1 VETKFTQRKSVQIES
16 FINQA
21 KREIPSVDEIIDLT
35 WKKLKFTK
43 DFVRKNFGKA
53 ILKFDEEATKE
64 FRKYEQEAI
73 KKLAELYIGSNQSE
87 IREKLKDLIEKK
99 EEEFISKLAEIF
111 YEFSFWIQQLEKDL
125 GNMRKA
131 RGGKT
136 FEKVI
141 AKLLN
146 FIDVK
151 CEMPR
156 GKLKE
161 KLKRIDIVIPSE
173 ELALKKPDKA
183 IFITCKRTLRERW
196 KQEVPSAG
204 PNQRIY
210 LITIDDEL
218 SESKAKEINQMGLIV
233 FVRDEIKLKF
243 KSSPWVRKLS
253 DLPKEMKL

>member
-1 VETKFTQRKSVQIES
+1 VETKFTQRKSIQIES

-64 FRKYEQEAI
+64 FKKYEQEAI
-73 KKLAELYIGSNQSE
+73 KKLAKYYICSNQSE

-99 EEEFISKLAEIF
+99 EKELISKLAEIF

-146 FIDVK
+146 FIKVWN
-151 CEMPR
+151 
-156 GKLKE
+156 
-161 KLKRIDIVIPSE
+161 S
-173 ELALKKPDKA
+173 
-183 IFITCKRTLRERW
+183 
-196 KQEVPSAG
+196 
-204 PNQRIY
+204 
-210 LITIDDEL
+210 
-218 SESKAKEINQMGLIV
+218 
-233 FVRDEIKLKF
+233 
-243 KSSPWVRKLS
+243 
-253 DLPKEMKL
+253 

>member
-1 VETKFTQRKSVQIES
+1 MKSIIE
-16 FINQA
+16 QV

-35 WKKLKFTK
+35 WEKLKFTK

-111 YEFSFWIQQLEKDL
+111 YEFSFWVQQLEKGL

-146 FIDVK
+146 FIKVWN
-151 CEMPR
+151 
-156 GKLKE
+156 
-161 KLKRIDIVIPSE
+161 S
-173 ELALKKPDKA
+173 
-183 IFITCKRTLRERW
+183 
-196 KQEVPSAG
+196 
-204 PNQRIY
+204 
-210 LITIDDEL
+210 
-218 SESKAKEINQMGLIV
+218 
-233 FVRDEIKLKF
+233 
-243 KSSPWVRKLS
+243 
-253 DLPKEMKL
+253 

>member
-1 VETKFTQRKSVQIES
+1 MKSIIGQI
-16 FINQA
+16 

-35 WKKLKFTK
+35 WEKLKFTK

-64 FRKYEQEAI
+64 FKKYEQEAI

-111 YEFSFWIQQLEKDL
+111 YEFSFWVQQLEKDL

-146 FIDVK
+146 FIKVWN
-151 CEMPR
+151 
-156 GKLKE
+156 
-161 KLKRIDIVIPSE
+161 S
-173 ELALKKPDKA
+173 
-183 IFITCKRTLRERW
+183 
-196 KQEVPSAG
+196 
-204 PNQRIY
+204 
-210 LITIDDEL
+210 
-218 SESKAKEINQMGLIV
+218 
-233 FVRDEIKLKF
+233 
-243 KSSPWVRKLS
+243 
-253 DLPKEMKL
+253 

>member
-1 VETKFTQRKSVQIES
+1 MKSIIE
-16 FINQA
+16 QV

-35 WKKLKFTK
+35 WEKLKFTK

-64 FRKYEQEAI
+64 FKKYEQEAI

-146 FIDVK
+146 FIKVWN
-151 CEMPR
+151 
-156 GKLKE
+156 
-161 KLKRIDIVIPSE
+161 S
-173 ELALKKPDKA
+173 
-183 IFITCKRTLRERW
+183 
-196 KQEVPSAG
+196 
-204 PNQRIY
+204 
-210 LITIDDEL
+210 
-218 SESKAKEINQMGLIV
+218 
-233 FVRDEIKLKF
+233 
-243 KSSPWVRKLS
+243 
-253 DLPKEMKL
+253 

>member
-1 VETKFTQRKSVQIES
+1 MKSIIGQV
-16 FINQA
+16 

-53 ILKFDEEATKE
+53 ILKFGEEATKE
-64 FRKYEQEAI
+64 FRKYEQKAI

-111 YEFSFWIQQLEKDL
+111 YEFSFWVQRLEKDL

-161 KLKRIDIVIPSE
+161 KLKR
-173 ELALKKPDKA
+173 
-183 IFITCKRTLRERW
+183 
-196 KQEVPSAG
+196 
-204 PNQRIY
+204 
-210 LITIDDEL
+210 
-218 SESKAKEINQMGLIV
+218 
-233 FVRDEIKLKF
+233 
-243 KSSPWVRKLS
+243 
-253 DLPKEMKL
+253 

>member
-1 VETKFTQRKSVQIES
+1 VETKFTQRKSIQIES
-16 FINQA
+16 FINQI
-21 KREIPSVDEIIDLT
+21 KREIPSVDKIIDLT
-35 WKKLKFTK
+35 WRKLKFTK

-73 KKLAELYIGSNQSE
+73 KKLAELYIGSNQSK
-87 IREKLKDLIEKK
+87 IRKKLKDLIEKK

-146 FIDVK
+146 FIKVWN
-151 CEMPR
+151 
-156 GKLKE
+156 
-161 KLKRIDIVIPSE
+161 S
-173 ELALKKPDKA
+173 
-183 IFITCKRTLRERW
+183 
-196 KQEVPSAG
+196 
-204 PNQRIY
+204 
-210 LITIDDEL
+210 
-218 SESKAKEINQMGLIV
+218 
-233 FVRDEIKLKF
+233 
-243 KSSPWVRKLS
+243 
-253 DLPKEMKL
+253 

>member
-1 VETKFTQRKSVQIES
+1 MKSIIE
-16 FINQA
+16 QV

-35 WKKLKFTK
+35 WEKLKFTK

-64 FRKYEQEAI
+64 FRKYEQIAI

-146 FIDVK
+146 FIKVWN
-151 CEMPR
+151 
-156 GKLKE
+156 
-161 KLKRIDIVIPSE
+161 S
-173 ELALKKPDKA
+173 
-183 IFITCKRTLRERW
+183 
-196 KQEVPSAG
+196 
-204 PNQRIY
+204 
-210 LITIDDEL
+210 
-218 SESKAKEINQMGLIV
+218 
-233 FVRDEIKLKF
+233 
-243 KSSPWVRKLS
+243 
-253 DLPKEMKL
+253 

>member
-1 VETKFTQRKSVQIES
+1 MKSIIE
-16 FINQA
+16 QV

-35 WKKLKFTK
+35 WEKLKFTK

-146 FIDVK
+146 FIKVWN
-151 CEMPR
+151 
-156 GKLKE
+156 
-161 KLKRIDIVIPSE
+161 S
-173 ELALKKPDKA
+173 
-183 IFITCKRTLRERW
+183 
-196 KQEVPSAG
+196 
-204 PNQRIY
+204 
-210 LITIDDEL
+210 
-218 SESKAKEINQMGLIV
+218 
-233 FVRDEIKLKF
+233 
-243 KSSPWVRKLS
+243 
-253 DLPKEMKL
+253 

>member
-1 VETKFTQRKSVQIES
+1 MKSIIE
-16 FINQA
+16 QV
-21 KREIPSVDEIIDLT
+21 KREIPSVDEIINLT
-35 WKKLKFTK
+35 WEKLKFTK

-64 FRKYEQEAI
+64 FRKYEQKAI

-111 YEFSFWIQQLEKDL
+111 YEFSFWVQQLEKDL

-146 FIDVK
+146 FIKVWN
-151 CEMPR
+151 
-156 GKLKE
+156 
-161 KLKRIDIVIPSE
+161 S
-173 ELALKKPDKA
+173 
-183 IFITCKRTLRERW
+183 
-196 KQEVPSAG
+196 
-204 PNQRIY
+204 
-210 LITIDDEL
+210 
-218 SESKAKEINQMGLIV
+218 
-233 FVRDEIKLKF
+233 
-243 KSSPWVRKLS
+243 
-253 DLPKEMKL
+253 

>member
-1 VETKFTQRKSVQIES
+1 METKFTLGESIQIER
-16 FINQA
+16 FVDQV

-35 WKKLKFTK
+35 WRKLKFTK

-73 KKLAELYIGSNQSE
+73 KKLAKYYIGSNQSE

-111 YEFSFWIQQLEKDL
+111 YELSFWVQQLEKDL

-146 FIDVK
+146 FIKV
-151 CEMPR
+151 
-156 GKLKE
+156 
-161 KLKRIDIVIPSE
+161 
-173 ELALKKPDKA
+173 
-183 IFITCKRTLRERW
+183 W
-196 KQEVPSAG
+196 
-204 PNQRIY
+204 
-210 LITIDDEL
+210 
-218 SESKAKEINQMGLIV
+218 
-233 FVRDEIKLKF
+233 
-243 KSSPWVRKLS
+243 SS
-253 DLPKEMKL
+253 